1 MLNSL
6 LCRTADDGRREDR
19 EKDEREGKDRM
30 KKKSWV
36 DLKIKTQKRN
46 VCLSRVQK
54 VLFLKRKYQTLKP
67 VCKVNMRHFS

>member
-1 MLNSL
+1 M
-6 LCRTADDGRREDR
+6 ADDDRREDR

-54 VLFLKRKYQTLKP
+54 AARACVLFLERKYQTLKP